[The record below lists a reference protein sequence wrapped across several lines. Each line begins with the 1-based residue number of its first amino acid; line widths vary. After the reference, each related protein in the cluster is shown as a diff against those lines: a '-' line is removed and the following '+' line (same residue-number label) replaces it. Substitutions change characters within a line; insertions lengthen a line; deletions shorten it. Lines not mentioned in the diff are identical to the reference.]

1 MKYTLQ
7 ELIECIHGKTD
18 SLREGVV
25 NHVSVDS
32 RSVQNSAGTVFFALE
47 TDKRDG
53 HQFIP
58 DLVERGV
65 TVFVV
70 SKEITISDS
79 HITTI
84 RVHNTLEALQKLA
97 QYHRQKYQIPVIGI
111 TGSYGKT
118 IVKEWLYQLLSPDFL
133 ICRSPK
139 SFNSQIGVPLSVLL
153 LNETHTLG
161 IFEAGISEV
170 GEMEKLESILKPSI
184 GVLTRMGEAHQDGF
198 VSLEQKEKEKVRLFK
213 NVTERVTFESEIEGF
228 EFPFTDKSSV
238 ENCKI
243 CIAVMQKMGYT
254 RATIQ
259 SRISHLSPLALRLE
273 MKKGVENSTIIND
286 GYNISYSSLVL
297 SLEYLNAQA
306 NNFPKTVI
314 ITEIPETPFSDP
326 KFVELLN
333 VSGINRLLV
342 VGSEKITGI
351 DSSIEVA
358 QFYSTTELL
367 AQLKEYEFRDH
378 YVLIKGSRNHRLEQV
393 AKVLEE
399 KNHRTVLEI
408 NLNQLA
414 ENLAVYRKKINPT
427 TKLMVM
433 VKAFA
438 YGSGATEIPRFLEQE
453 KVDYLGVAYTDEGIT
468 LRKKGVLMP
477 IVVMNPEP
485 ETFMDLIKYDLEPEV
500 YSLEMLDEL
509 VKDLIVSDK
518 KEYPIHIK
526 IETGMNRLGFLPT
539 QLPQLVQYL
548 YAQPEVYVKSVF
560 SHLSSADDP
569 NERAYTENQLE
580 KYEQYSSY
588 LINQFSYPIHRH
600 VLNTAGIENYND
612 FQYDMVRLG
621 IGLYGINVGNEA
633 SKIKPISRLKT
644 VVIQTKEL
652 EKGDSIGYGR
662 KTKAQGKM
670 TIAMLPIGYSDGMRR
685 SLGNRNFSFYWNDS
699 RCDIVG
705 NICMDVCMIE
715 VTGLEVKVGDEIE
728 IFGKHNK
735 IEDLA
740 EAMDTIPYEV
750 LTSISQRVK
759 RVFYKD

>member
-1 MKYTLQ
+1 MNYSLT
-7 ELIECIHGKTD
+7 ELINSMEGSTD
-18 SLREGVV
+18 SLKEGFV

-32 RSVQNSAGTVFFALE
+32 RSVQNSSSTVFFAIE
-47 TDKRDG
+47 TEKRDG

-58 DLVERGV
+58 ELITQGVKVFVISKNVGIVERDV
-65 TVFVV
+65 TLIKVNN
-70 SKEITISDS
+70 S
-79 HITTI
+79 
-84 RVHNTLEALQKLA
+84 LEALQKFA
-97 QYHRQKYQIPVIGI
+97 KHHRQKFPVPVIGI

-118 IVKEWLYQLLSPDFL
+118 IVKEWLYQLLSPDYL

-139 SFNSQIGVPLSVLL
+139 SFNSQLGVPLSVLL
-153 LNETHTLG
+153 LNETHTLA

-198 VSLEQKEKEKVRLFK
+198 VSLDQKQEEKALLFK
-213 NVTERVTFESEIEGF
+213 NVNERVTYDSEIKGYV
-228 EFPFTDKSSV
+228 FPFSDKSSI

-243 CIAVMQKMGYT
+243 CIAVLIKMGYKKEV
-254 RATIQ
+254 IQ
-259 SRISHLSPLALRLE
+259 ARIAHLSPLALRLE
-273 MKKGVENSTIIND
+273 MKKGIENSTIIND

-297 SLEYLNAQA
+297 SLDYLNTQA

-314 ITEIPETPFSDP
+314 ITEIPETPFTDP
-326 KFVELLN
+326 KLVELLN
-333 VSGINRLLV
+333 SSGINRLLV
-342 VGSEKITGI
+342 VGTEKLTGI
-351 DSSIEVA
+351 DSSIELK
-358 QFYSTTELL
+358 QYYSTTELL
-367 AQLKEYEFRDH
+367 AQLKEFGFRDH
-378 YVLIKGSRNHRLEQV
+378 YLLIKGSRNHRLEQV

-408 NLNQLA
+408 SLNQLA
-414 ENLAVYRKKINPT
+414 DNLAVYRKKIKPS

-468 LRKKGVLMP
+468 LRKKGVTMP

-485 ETFMDLIKYDLEPEV
+485 ETFMDLIKYNLEPEV

-526 IETGMNRLGFLPT
+526 LETGMNRLGFLPT

-548 YAQPEVYVKSVF
+548 YAQPEVYIKSVF
-560 SHLSSADDP
+560 SHLSSADDR
-569 NERAYTENQLE
+569 NEREYTEKQLKKFE
-580 KYEQYSSY
+580 HYSSF
-588 LINQFSYPIHRH
+588 LIGQFNYPIHRH
-600 VLNTAGIENYND
+600 ILNTAGIENYND

-662 KTKAQGKM
+662 KTKAEGEM
-670 TIAMLPIGYSDGMRR
+670 TIAMLPIGYSDGIKR
-685 SLGNRNFSFYWNDS
+685 SLGNRNFSFYWKDLP
-699 RCDIVG
+699 CDIVG

-715 VTGLEVKVGDEIE
+715 VTGLDVKVGDEIE
-728 IFGKHNK
+728 IFGKHNQIK
-735 IEDLA
+735 DLA
-740 EAMDTIPYEV
+740 KAMDTIPYEV